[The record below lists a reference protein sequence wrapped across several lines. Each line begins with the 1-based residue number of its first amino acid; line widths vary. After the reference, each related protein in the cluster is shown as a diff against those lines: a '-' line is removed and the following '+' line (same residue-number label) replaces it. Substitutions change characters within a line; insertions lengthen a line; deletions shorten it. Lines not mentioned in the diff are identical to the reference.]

1 MALRTEEIIVNVGP
15 QHPSTHGVL
24 RMLVTLSGE
33 TILKVDPIIGYLHR
47 GMEKIAEKR
56 TYTQYLPFTDRW
68 DYLSPMFN
76 NMVYSLAVERLMQVE
91 VPPRA
96 QYLRVIAMELNRIAS
111 HLVWFATF
119 TLDLSAVTMSAYMY
133 GFREREEI
141 LDLLERLSGGRM
153 LYSYICPGGVR
164 GDADDEFLRRLDKFL
179 DTFPKKVDEYETFI
193 TQNRVFQ
200 LRTRDVGILPLET
213 AINYGVTGPCLR
225 ASGLAFD
232 IRKAQPYCVYDQF
245 SFDIPVGDKGDCFDR
260 YWVRIREMRE
270 AVKIIRQAMENLPK
284 GDILKK
290 LPPQYKV
297 PEGEAFVWIESP
309 RGALGVYLISD
320 GGTKPYRLKIRAP
333 SFSNL
338 SVINEIARG
347 MKVQDLI
354 AILGSLDILLGEI
367 DR

>member
-24 RMLVTLSGE
+24 RLLVTLSGE
-33 TILKVDPIIGYLHR
+33 TIVKVDPVIGYLHR

-76 NMVYSLAVERLMQVE
+76 NMAYTLAVEKLMNIE
-91 VPPRA
+91 VPSRA
-96 QYLRVIAMELNRIAS
+96 QYLRVIAMELNRITS

-119 TLDLSAVTMSAYMY
+119 ALDLSAVTMSAYMY

-164 GDADDEFLRRLDKFL
+164 GDADDEFLRQLDKFL
-179 DTFPKKVDEYETFI
+179 DSFPKKVDEYETFFS
-193 TQNRVFQ
+193 QNKVFA
-200 LRTRDVGILPLET
+200 LRTRDVGILSPET
-213 AINYGVTGPCLR
+213 ALDYGVTGPCLR
-225 ASGLAFD
+225 GSGIAFD
-232 IRKAQPYCVYDQF
+232 LRKVQPYCVYERF
-245 SFDIPVGDKGDCFDR
+245 VFDVPLGDKGDSYDR
-260 YWVRIREMRE
+260 YKVRIQEMRE
-270 AVKIIRQAMENLPK
+270 STKIIRQAMEMLPAGEVK
-284 GDILKK
+284 KK
-290 LPPQYKV
+290 LAPQYKV
-297 PEGEAFVWIESP
+297 PEGKAFVWIESP

-338 SVINEIARG
+338 SVINEIAKG
-347 MKVQDLI
+347 AKVQDLI